1 MGNLKDIQD
10 ITGLT
15 SEAIFNIRKPVDYM
29 CSDIDSH
36 IKDIRAQCDYMMDGD
51 EEDVK
56 YYSKSIKSDVDSYF
70 EDIRSKVENLRDWRE
85 QWKALAKDL
94 FNELLEIDSDNTID
108 SYLSYEAL
116 EKIKEHLKKSI
127 DMSKLLF
134 FDLETTGV
142 KFWRNGIHQIG
153 GIVDIDG
160 QEVERFD
167 IRLAPN
173 PAATIEQEALDVAG
187 VTLEQVQSY
196 QPMEEGYRQ
205 LVGILSKYVNKFD
218 KRDKMYLVGYN
229 NAGFDNN
236 FLRALFTQCGDKYFG
251 SWFYPNCMDVY
262 VMVTPF
268 LMGVRND
275 MENFKLMTVA
285 RTMGIEIDENKL
297 HDATY
302 DIELTRD
309 IFYKIINKMDVK
321 L

>member
-1 MGNLKDIQD
+1 MDGWRLIVQIMDNLKDIQNM
-10 ITGLT
+10 T
-15 SEAIFNIRKPVDYM
+15 
-29 CSDIDSH
+29 
-36 IKDIRAQCDYMMDGD
+36 
-51 EEDVK
+51 
-56 YYSKSIKSDVDSYF
+56 
-70 EDIRSKVENLRDWRE
+70 
-85 QWKALAKDL
+85 
-94 FNELLEIDSDNTID
+94 
-108 SYLSYEAL
+108 
-116 EKIKEHLKKSI
+116 
-127 DMSKLLF
+127 SKLLF

-160 QEVERFD
+160 QE
-167 IRLAPN
+167 
-173 PAATIEQEALDVAG
+173 ALDVAG

-196 QPMEEGYRQ
+196 QPMEEGYRR

-218 KRDKMYLVGYN
+218 KRDKMHLVGYN
-229 NAGFDNN
+229 NAGFDNS
-236 FLRALFTQCGDKYFG
+236 FLRALFQQCGDKYFG

-285 RTMGIEIDENKL
+285 KTMGIEIDENKL

>member
-1 MGNLKDIQD
+1 MDGWRLIVQIMDNLKDIQNM
-10 ITGLT
+10 T
-15 SEAIFNIRKPVDYM
+15 
-29 CSDIDSH
+29 
-36 IKDIRAQCDYMMDGD
+36 
-51 EEDVK
+51 
-56 YYSKSIKSDVDSYF
+56 
-70 EDIRSKVENLRDWRE
+70 
-85 QWKALAKDL
+85 
-94 FNELLEIDSDNTID
+94 
-108 SYLSYEAL
+108 
-116 EKIKEHLKKSI
+116 
-127 DMSKLLF
+127 SKLLF

-196 QPMEEGYRQ
+196 QPMEDGYRQ

-229 NAGFDNN
+229 NAGFDNS
-236 FLRALFTQCGDKYFG
+236 FLRALFQQCGDKYFG
-251 SWFYPNCMDVY
+251 SWFYPNC
-262 VMVTPF
+262 
-268 LMGVRND
+268 
-275 MENFKLMTVA
+275 
-285 RTMGIEIDENKL
+285 ENKL

>member
-1 MGNLKDIQD
+1 
-10 ITGLT
+10 
-15 SEAIFNIRKPVDYM
+15 
-29 CSDIDSH
+29 
-36 IKDIRAQCDYMMDGD
+36 
-51 EEDVK
+51 
-56 YYSKSIKSDVDSYF
+56 
-70 EDIRSKVENLRDWRE
+70 
-85 QWKALAKDL
+85 
-94 FNELLEIDSDNTID
+94 
-108 SYLSYEAL
+108 
-116 EKIKEHLKKSI
+116 
-127 DMSKLLF
+127 MSKLLF

-229 NAGFDNN
+229 NAGFDNS
-236 FLRALFTQCGDKYFG
+236 FLRALFQQCGDKYFG

-285 RTMGIEIDENKL
+285 KTMGIEIDENKL
-297 HDATY
+297 HGATY

-309 IFYKIINKMDVK
+309 IFYRIISKMDVR

>member
-1 MGNLKDIQD
+1 MNKLILNDIQD
-10 ITGLT
+10 LW
-15 SEAIFNIRKPVDYM
+15 R
-29 CSDIDSH
+29 
-36 IKDIRAQCDYMMDGD
+36 
-51 EEDVK
+51 
-56 YYSKSIKSDVDSYF
+56 
-70 EDIRSKVENLRDWRE
+70 WRE
-85 QWKALAKDL
+85 KINIDDL
-94 FNELLEIDSDNTID
+94 KEDPMAEDMPLYFPCAVVWHEKHNDCICYGLMLISLIFLLHKKTNNFNNV
-108 SYLSYEAL
+108 
-116 EKIKEHLKKSI
+116 
-127 DMSKLLF
+127 SKLLF

-275 MENFKLMTVA
+275 MENF
-285 RTMGIEIDENKL
+285 
-297 HDATY
+297 
-302 DIELTRD
+302 
-309 IFYKIINKMDVK
+309 
-321 L
+321 

>member
-1 MGNLKDIQD
+1 M
-10 ITGLT
+10 
-15 SEAIFNIRKPVDYM
+15 
-29 CSDIDSH
+29 
-36 IKDIRAQCDYMMDGD
+36 
-51 EEDVK
+51 
-56 YYSKSIKSDVDSYF
+56 
-70 EDIRSKVENLRDWRE
+70 
-85 QWKALAKDL
+85 
-94 FNELLEIDSDNTID
+94 
-108 SYLSYEAL
+108 
-116 EKIKEHLKKSI
+116 
-127 DMSKLLF
+127 
-134 FDLETTGV
+134 
-142 KFWRNGIHQIG
+142 
-153 GIVDIDG
+153 DIDG

-196 QPMEEGYRQ
+196 QPMEDGYRQ

-229 NAGFDNN
+229 NAGFDNS
-236 FLRALFTQCGDKYFG
+236 FLRALFQQCGDKYFG

-285 RTMGIEIDENKL
+285 KTMGIEIDENKL

-309 IFYKIINKMDVK
+309 IFYNQQNGCQAMRDVLEAMHDYPDEALGLFFFLIVIVWLLSGVFEK
-321 L
+321 KDG

>member
-1 MGNLKDIQD
+1 
-10 ITGLT
+10 
-15 SEAIFNIRKPVDYM
+15 
-29 CSDIDSH
+29 
-36 IKDIRAQCDYMMDGD
+36 
-51 EEDVK
+51 
-56 YYSKSIKSDVDSYF
+56 
-70 EDIRSKVENLRDWRE
+70 
-85 QWKALAKDL
+85 
-94 FNELLEIDSDNTID
+94 
-108 SYLSYEAL
+108 
-116 EKIKEHLKKSI
+116 
-127 DMSKLLF
+127 MSKLLF

-275 MENFKLMTVA
+275 MENFKKEVTSEKYIGESRMTSFSINLA
-285 RTMGIEIDENKL
+285 
-297 HDATY
+297 A
-302 DIELTRD
+302 DILTEA
-309 IFYKIINKMDVK
+309 ISPKIKEMMVNLLREQGWKTE
-321 L
+321 